1 MGLDE
6 AIKQRRSVRKF
17 LGKDVS
23 DAALKKII
31 DAANHAPTA
40 CDIQG
45 YRFVIINDKK
55 VKQRI
60 VDNGAASFIMGA
72 PAGVLVLY
80 DNRTKNIEYNDDVQS
95 GAAAIQNMLL
105 MAYSLGIGSCWICH
119 LPTKRQLRKILRIPH
134 NYDPLAY
141 IALGYPLKKIKERPR
156 RHKTEELMS
165 YNKFSFKE
173 RIPSRINIGLWLNR
187 LGRRIYYKLPMRK
200 HIKPTVDRLF
210 EKKFE

>member
-1 MGLDE
+1 MELYE
-6 AIKQRRSVRKF
+6 AIKQRRSARKF
-17 LGKDVS
+17 LDKDVS
-23 DAALKKII
+23 NNDLKKII

-45 YRFVIINDKK
+45 YRFIIVNDKK

-72 PAGVLVLY
+72 PAGILVLY
-80 DNRTKNIEYNDDVQS
+80 DNRTRNIEYDDNVQS

-119 LPTKRQLRKILRIPH
+119 LPTKRQLRKILKIPH

-173 RIPSRINIGLWLNR
+173 KTPSRIKLRLWVNR
-187 LGRRIYYKLPMRK
+187 LGRRVYYKLPMRK
-200 HIKPTVDRLF
+200 YIKPIVDKLF